1 MGSWQ
6 PDKTQIGFVYTSE
19 ADLLNVALFGNP
31 TKQWRDANPEAAGHV
46 RDDAT
51 IEQFAVLQ
59 NLENITPVLIHQGKT
74 QPERSVQLNS
84 IAIK

>member
-46 RDDAT
+46 RDDAKLSN
-51 IEQFAVLQ
+51 LQ
-59 NLENITPVLIHQGKT
+59 YCRTWKVSTRYRFTRVKPSPKD
-74 QPERSVQLNS
+74 RCS
-84 IAIK
+84 